1 MYRMSTREIS
11 RVLAAFQMDRI
22 PESFDC
28 RHHSLP
34 TLERSYLLVS
44 APSLEVHP
52 MRHHFHYAREKV
64 SHSIAEAVSSP
75 PSRRIPFFLSALSTF
90 DNSSVF
96 SNETCPEL

>member
-11 RVLAAFQMDRI
+11 RVVAAFQMDRI

-28 RHHSLP
+28 RHHSL
-34 TLERSYLLVS
+34 ERGCLLVS

-52 MRHHFHYAREKV
+52 MRHHFHCAREKV
-64 SHSIAEAVSSP
+64 SQSIAKAVSSP
-75 PSRRIPFFLSALSTF
+75 PSRRIPFFLSALSIF

-96 SNETCPEL
+96 FNETCPEL